1 MKFEK
6 TEITGL
12 KNAIIGMR
20 LPMCK
25 DVNEAISKSD
35 SNFNI
40 NYIGE
45 KDLRLAETL
54 VKNGEPHCKFL
65 RMIHVQV
72 AITAP
77 LYFWKEADTY
87 KVGTVA
93 NSTSTMHRIAN
104 YPITKE
110 CFEMDD
116 FADINVSTVMFD
128 KKISLMTSSFYDL
141 IIIPYLERFRQK
153 YNETK
158 DKRYWKELIRL
169 LPESW
174 LQTRMIDFNY
184 SVIKRIYRDRK
195 NHKLVEWHAF
205 CDWVET
211 LPYFNEFLK

>member
-1 MKFEK
+1 MKFEN

-25 DVNEAISKSD
+25 DMNEAISKSD

-45 KDLRLAETL
+45 KDLKLAETL

-104 YPITKE
+104 YLIKKD
-110 CFEMDD
+110 CFECPEMIMDTT
-116 FADINVSTVMFD
+116 IE
-128 KKISLMTSSFYDL
+128 
-141 IIIPYLERFRQK
+141 YLESLRIS

-158 DKRYWKELIRL
+158 NKELWKNLIVN
-169 LPESW
+169 LPNSW

-205 CDWVET
+205 CEWVET

>member
-1 MKFEK
+1 MKFEY

-25 DVNEAISKSD
+25 DMNEAISKSD
-35 SNFNI
+35 SNFSI

-45 KDLRLAETL
+45 KDLKLAETL

-87 KVGTVA
+87 KIGTVA

-104 YPITKE
+104 YPIKKD
-110 CFEMDD
+110 CFECPEMIMDTT
-116 FADINVSTVMFD
+116 IE
-128 KKISLMTSSFYDL
+128 
-141 IIIPYLERFRQK
+141 YLESLRIS

-158 DKRYWKELIRL
+158 NKELWKNLIVN
-169 LPESW
+169 LPSGW

>member
-1 MKFEK
+1 MKFEN

-25 DVNEAISKSD
+25 DMNEAISKSD

-45 KDLRLAETL
+45 KDLKLAETL

-72 AITAP
+72 CITAP
-77 LYFWKEADTY
+77 LYWWKEADTY

-93 NSTSTMHRIAN
+93 NSTSTMHRLAN
-104 YPITKE
+104 YPIKKDCLE
-110 CFEMDD
+110 CPEMIMDTT
-116 FADINVSTVMFD
+116 IE
-128 KKISLMTSSFYDL
+128 
-141 IIIPYLERFRQK
+141 YLESLRVSF
-153 YNETK
+153 NETLNK
-158 DKRYWKELIRL
+158 NLWKNLIVN
-169 LPESW
+169 LPSGW

-211 LPYFNEFLK
+211 LPYFNEFIK

>member
-1 MKFEK
+1 MKFEN

-25 DVNEAISKSD
+25 DMNEAISKSD

-45 KDLRLAETL
+45 KDLKLAETL

-87 KVGTVA
+87 KIGTVA

-104 YPITKE
+104 YPIKKD
-110 CFEMDD
+110 CFECPEMIMDTT
-116 FADINVSTVMFD
+116 IE
-128 KKISLMTSSFYDL
+128 
-141 IIIPYLERFRQK
+141 YLESLRIS

-158 DKRYWKELIRL
+158 NKELWKNLIVN
-169 LPESW
+169 LPSGW

>member
-1 MKFEK
+1 MKFEN

-25 DVNEAISKSD
+25 DMNEAISKSD

-45 KDLRLAETL
+45 KDLKLAETL

-104 YPITKE
+104 YPIKKD
-110 CFEMDD
+110 CFECPGMIMDTT
-116 FADINVSTVMFD
+116 IE
-128 KKISLMTSSFYDL
+128 
-141 IIIPYLERFRQK
+141 YLESLRVS

-158 DKRYWKELIRL
+158 NKELWKNLIVN
-169 LPESW
+169 LPSGW
-174 LQTRMIDFNY
+174 FQTRMIDFNY

-211 LPYFNEFLK
+211 LPYFNEFIK

>member
-1 MKFEK
+1 MKFEN
-6 TEITGL
+6 TEISGL

-25 DVNEAISKSD
+25 NMSEAIEKSD

-45 KDLRLAETL
+45 KDLDLAKRL
-54 VKNGEPHCKFL
+54 VNNGEPHCKFM

-77 LYFWKEADTY
+77 MFWWSEADTY

-93 NSTSTMHRIAN
+93 NSTSKMHKLAVTE
-104 YPITKE
+104 ITRD
-110 CFEMDD
+110 CFECPDLVG
-116 FADINVSTVMFD
+116 FDIINNLEDTRRR
-128 KKISLMTSSFYDL
+128 
-141 IIIPYLERFRQK
+141 YLR
-153 YNETK
+153 TK
-158 DKRYWKELIRL
+158 ALEDWKELL
-169 LPESW
+169 VNLPNSW

-184 SVIKRIYRDRK
+184 SVIRNIYHQRK

-211 LPYFNEFLK
+211 LPYFNEFIK